1 MEEIREMLSSD
12 ITNTVGTCTV
22 VDMSET
28 TTTKANFR
36 NAANAAD
43 HVAEQAK
50 FVRTGILALA
60 GDANKAAR
68 ANGVGLLPEVAD
80 LLDRAADLVQQA
92 GRKAKTAEGIFIERD
107 AWERSADRALTLTEE
122 MNANLAAEPQALHCD
137 MRIDCE
143 RPVAMIDAKGYVY
156 CASHGVDRRQA
167 VPCRKLRSYEL
178 AKLTRGEQIAKY

>member
-1 MEEIREMLSSD
+1 MEEIQEMLSSD

-80 LLDRAADLVQQA
+80 LLDKAADLVQQA
-92 GRKAKTAEGIFIERD
+92 GRKAKAAEASFIERD
-107 AWERSADRALTLTEE
+107 AWQRNPNVRHSLTEE